1 MKNLFRD
8 YTIGHFINQPLS
20 RTEFEI
26 NLFENMVEPDVDDV
40 HKHNFY
46 EILWVDEG
54 SSRQTIDFQ
63 THQLLPKSLFF
74 ISPGQVHEFEA
85 WQGLKGG
92 TIMFTEDFF
101 LRNQQN
107 KDRLFEI
114 SFLDNVYF
122 NPNLFLGCQ
131 DFALFRNYINMLMA
145 EDSRK
150 DSDPEILQS
159 LLHILLLQVQRSIK
173 KEGAQ
178 PSDRRNII
186 LFKQFKNLLEAGYT
200 EGKKVAD
207 YAKELNI
214 SKHHLNRIAKEL
226 TGQTAGNV
234 IKSRT
239 LLEAKRL
246 LTYSDY
252 SVAEIATH
260 LHYFDASYFS
270 KTFKSI
276 TGQSPIEFK
285 MQMSEKY
292 QKAPVML

>member
-1 MKNLFRD
+1 MKKLFPD
-8 YTIGHFINQPLS
+8 YSIGHFINQPS
-20 RTEFEI
+20 NKTEFEI
-26 NLFENMVEPDVDDV
+26 NLFEDMVEPDVDDV

-54 SSRQTIDFQ
+54 TSQQTIDFQ
-63 THQLLPKSLFF
+63 TYQLGPKSLFF

-85 WQGLKGG
+85 WQGLRGG

-131 DFALFRNYINMLMA
+131 DFAMFRNYINMLLVEHNRQDA
-145 EDSRK
+145 N
-150 DSDPEILQS
+150 PEILQS

-173 KEGAQ
+173 AESNQ
-178 PSDRRNII
+178 PTERRNII
-186 LFKQFKNLLEAGYT
+186 LFKQFKNLLEAGFT

-207 YAKELNI
+207 YAKDLNI
-214 SKHHLNRIAKEL
+214 TQHHLNRIAKVL
-226 TGQTAGNV
+226 AGQTAGTV

-246 LTYSDY
+246 LSYSDY
-252 SVAEIATH
+252 SIAEIASH

-270 KTFKSI
+270 KTFKSM
-276 TGQSPIEFK
+276 TGQSPLEFK

-292 QKAPVML
+292 RKETLLL

>member
-1 MKNLFRD
+1 MKKLFPD
-8 YTIGHFINQPLS
+8 YSIGHFINQPS
-20 RTEFEI
+20 NKTEFEI
-26 NLFENMVEPDVDDV
+26 NLFEDMVEPDLDDV

-54 SSRQTIDFQ
+54 TSQQTIDFQ
-63 THQLLPKSLFF
+63 TYQLGQKSLFF

-85 WQGLKGG
+85 WQGLRGG

-131 DFALFRNYINMLMA
+131 DFAMFRNYINMLLA
-145 EDSRK
+145 EHNRQDAN
-150 DSDPEILQS
+150 PEILQS

-173 KEGAQ
+173 AESNQ
-178 PSDRRNII
+178 PTERRNII
-186 LFKQFKNLLEAGYT
+186 LFKQFKNLLEAGFT

-207 YAKELNI
+207 YAKDLNI
-214 SKHHLNRIAKEL
+214 TQHHLNRIAKVL
-226 TGQTAGNV
+226 AGQTAGTV

-246 LTYSDY
+246 LSYSDY
-252 SVAEIATH
+252 SIAEIASH

-270 KTFKSI
+270 KTFKSM
-276 TGQSPIEFK
+276 TGQSPLEFK

-292 QKAPVML
+292 RKETLLL

>member
-1 MKNLFRD
+1 MKKLFPD
-8 YTIGHFINQPLS
+8 YSIGHFINQPS
-20 RTEFEI
+20 NKTEFEI
-26 NLFENMVEPDVDDV
+26 NLFEDMVEPDVDDV

-54 SSRQTIDFQ
+54 TSQQTIDFQ
-63 THQLLPKSLFF
+63 TYQLGPKSLFF

-85 WQGLKGG
+85 WQGLRGG

-131 DFALFRNYINMLMA
+131 DFAMFRNYINMLLA
-145 EDSRK
+145 EHNRQDAN
-150 DSDPEILQS
+150 PEILQS

-173 KEGAQ
+173 AESNQ
-178 PSDRRNII
+178 PTERRNII
-186 LFKQFKNLLEAGYT
+186 LFKQFKNLLEAGFT

-207 YAKELNI
+207 YAKDLNI
-214 SKHHLNRIAKEL
+214 TQHHLNRIAKVL
-226 TGQTAGNV
+226 AGQTAGTV

-246 LTYSDY
+246 LSYSDY
-252 SVAEIATH
+252 SIAEIASH

-270 KTFKSI
+270 KTFKSM
-276 TGQSPIEFK
+276 TGQSPLEFK

-292 QKAPVML
+292 RKETLLL